1 MHILV
6 VNTSESTG
14 GAAVAAS
21 RLVDALNQH
30 GAKARLL
37 VRDKQT
43 DRVTT
48 VAIPA
53 RLRLRAAF
61 LWERLCIWCAN
72 RFRRRGLWAVDIAN
86 AGVDV
91 TSLPEFREADIIHLN
106 WVNQG
111 LLSMAQIERILHS
124 GKPVVWTLHDFW
136 PVMSI
141 CHHPADCTRD
151 AKHCHD
157 CPQLVAPHAR
167 DLSWRVF
174 GRKRKA
180 YDHAPLTFVAVSQW
194 VAQRARRSAL
204 VGEHAV
210 EVIPNI
216 VPITLFHPMDKQQAR
231 LQLGIPSGDRVVV
244 FGAARIDQPMK
255 GLARLTQALRLLMNN
270 VQATTEGPSVTGL
283 TLLLFGGCKDR
294 SALARIPCHCVYV
307 GPVTDSR
314 VLCQLYSAAD
324 VAVNASDYETFGL
337 TLAEA
342 MACGCTPVSFDQG
355 GQLDIISHRV
365 NGYLAHYPS
374 VDDLAAGLK
383 WAFEAGL
390 STEDQH
396 RSIAVRFGEEAV
408 ARRHLNLYEN
418 LLHGRKLN
426 LE

>member
-1 MHILV
+1 MRILV
-6 VNTSESTG
+6 INTSESTG
-14 GAAVAAS
+14 GAAVATS

-43 DRVTT
+43 DSVTT

-53 RLRLRAAF
+53 RLCLRAAF
-61 LWERLCIWCAN
+61 LWERLCIWCVN

-91 TSLPEFREADIIHLN
+91 TTLPEFREADLIHLN

-111 LLSMAQIERILHS
+111 LLSMTQIERILHS

-136 PVMSI
+136 PVMSV
-141 CHHPADCTRD
+141 CHHPADCSRY
-151 AKHCHD
+151 AEHCHD
-157 CPQLVAPHAR
+157 CPQLVAPRAR

-174 GRKRKA
+174 EQKLKA
-180 YDHAPLTFVAVSQW
+180 YDGAPLTFVAVSQW
-194 VAQRARRSAL
+194 ASQRARCSAL

-216 VPITLFHPMDKQQAR
+216 VPVTLFHPMDKQRAR
-231 LQLGIPSGDRVVV
+231 LQLGIPAGDLVVV

-255 GLARLTQALRLLMNN
+255 GFGRLVQALRLLMND
-270 VQATTEGPSVTGL
+270 GPTASGRSSASGL

-294 SALARIPCHCVYV
+294 SALASIPCRYVYV
-307 GPVTDSR
+307 GPVADART
-314 VLCQLYSAAD
+314 LCQLYSAAD
-324 VAVNASDYETFGL
+324 VVVNASDYETFGL

-355 GQLDIISHRV
+355 GQTDIINHRV

-374 VDDLAAGLK
+374 IDDLAAGVK
-383 WAFEAGL
+383 WAFGAGL
-390 STEDQH
+390 SPEDQLH
-396 RSIAVRFGEEAV
+396 SIACRFGDEAV
-408 ARRHLNLYEN
+408 ARRYLDLYES
-418 LLHGRKLN
+418 LLLGRKIQT
-426 LE
+426 E